1 METYTKRVWTA
12 SKWIHLNTKMS
23 ICSLPS
29 IYFIVFYEVFAQ
41 LWLQLCLYRWLWLK
55 WIVREWQ
62 LPNTGVKRGKQ
73 GKQVP
78 GKKAGAFFLNAI
90 RAVKRNKSQLLS
102 HRLPTGSHTT
112 FQFFIL
118 RLHYWL
124 SLSWE
129 ICSTR
134 EPYTH
139 TLGFQPQVDPPHWDW

>member
-1 METYTKRVWTA
+1 METYRKRVWTA
-12 SKWIHLNTKMS
+12 SKWIHLNTKMNT
-23 ICSLPS
+23 CSLPS

-41 LWLQLCLYRWLWLK
+41 LWLQSCLYRWLDWNELS
-55 WIVREWQ
+55 WNDNCPTLEWKED
-62 LPNTGVKRGKQ
+62 NQ

-78 GKKAGAFFLNAI
+78 GRTASSVFQNATQ
-90 RAVKRNKSQLLS
+90 AVKRNQSQPLS

-118 RLHYWL
+118 RLL

-129 ICSTR
+129 ICSTQ

-139 TLGFQPQVDPPHWDW
+139 TLGFQPQVDPPHQDW